1 MSLPTPPN
9 NPVKMD
15 GGAIIN
21 PIDVII
27 GSINSSPYFIGLMM
41 LCLNL
46 GGRFIA
52 LEVTKAQEQFL
63 QNPWVRRSLIFAM
76 IFMGTRNV
84 LVAFWMTLVIVL
96 FLGYLF
102 NENSSLCIYKAGLPG
117 STCNKKETEGLAVRP
132 AELTPI
138 APPQGLTQEE
148 QEIFRKL
155 QEKAARTQPQDIPPG
170 PAIDVKLSPT
180 DAKKEEEFTQ
190 TYLENIQLLKGEG
203 FKVGRF

>member
-1 MSLPTPPN
+1 MSLPTPTN
-9 NPVKMD
+9 SPVKME
-15 GGAIIN
+15 GGGIIN
-21 PIDVII
+21 PLDVII
-27 GSINSSPYFIGLMM
+27 GSINSNPYFIGLMM

-76 IFMGTRNV
+76 IFMGTRNI

-117 STCNKKETEGLAVRP
+117 SSCKKDTEGLAIQP
-132 AELTPI
+132 AQVTAV

-155 QEKAARTQPQDIPPG
+155 QEKAARSQPQDVPPG
-170 PAIDVKLSPT
+170 PSIEAKFSPS
-180 DAKKEEEFTQ
+180 DQKKEEEFTQ
-190 TYLENIQLLKGEG
+190 TYLENIQLLKGGEG

>member
-9 NPVKMD
+9 NSVKMD
-15 GGAIIN
+15 GGAIVN
-21 PIDVII
+21 PLDVII

-96 FLGYLF
+96 FIGYLF
-102 NENSSLCIYKAGLPG
+102 NENSSLCIYKAGAPG
-117 STCNKKETEGLAVRP
+117 STCNTKETEGLAIRP
-132 AELTPI
+132 AEVNASSPPPGLTP
-138 APPQGLTQEE
+138 EE
-148 QEIFRKL
+148 QDIFKKL
-155 QEKAARTQPQDIPPG
+155 QEKMLRSQPQDVPPP
-170 PAIDVKLSPT
+170 PALKSDVS
-180 DAKKEEEFTQ
+180 DQKKEEEFTQ
-190 TYLENIQLLKGEG
+190 TYLENIQLLKGGEG
-203 FKVGRF
+203 FRVGRF

>member
-1 MSLPTPPN
+1 ME
-9 NPVKMD
+9 
-15 GGAIIN
+15 GGGIIN
-21 PIDVII
+21 PLDVII
-27 GSINSSPYFIGLMM
+27 GSINSNPYFIGLMM

-76 IFMGTRNV
+76 IFMGTRNI

-117 STCNKKETEGLAVRP
+117 STCNKNTAEGLAIRP
-132 AELTPI
+132 AEVTPVV
-138 APPQGLTQEE
+138 PSPGLTQEE

-155 QEKAARTQPQDIPPG
+155 QEKAARSQPQDVPPG
-170 PAIDVKLSPT
+170 PAIEAKFSSSDE
-180 DAKKEEEFTQ
+180 KKEEEFTQ
-190 TYLENIQLLKGEG
+190 TYLENIQLLKGGEG